1 MEVIKNSGGDVFNF
15 SSFHQS
21 GEKLNN
27 LGGIAA
33 ILRYYLLF
41 IINNNRFPLNLDYL
55 DDDEEKENND
65 NENLEEE
72 EDEVDNNEEK

>member
-1 MEVIKNSGGDVFNF
+1 MFRSKDFEKRKIYNSLVEVVRNSSGEVHNF

-33 ILRYYLLF
+33 ILRLILTKLLNF
-41 IINNNRFPLNLDYL
+41 HFRFPLNLDYL
-55 DDDEEKENND
+55 DDDE
-65 NENLEEE
+65 NE
-72 EDEVDNNEEK
+72 